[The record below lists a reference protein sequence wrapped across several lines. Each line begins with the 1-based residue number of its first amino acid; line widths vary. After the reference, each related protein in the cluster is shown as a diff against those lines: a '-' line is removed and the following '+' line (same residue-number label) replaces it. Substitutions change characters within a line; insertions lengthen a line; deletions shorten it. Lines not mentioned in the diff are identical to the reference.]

1 LVTPHRADKADSPER
16 LADNIRSLNQ
26 THQCEVAIFLPLH
39 LRTRKLVGQQG
50 RELKVKVINP
60 VGYFKMVWLLG
71 HWQLVF
77 TESVGVQRE
86 ACFFGKTC
94 MTMRDQTEWV
104 ELVEAGANKL
114 VGVDHGKIVDAAA
127 QNVGRKV
134 KDTEQLY
141 GGGEASQRIVD
152 ELVKGHS

>member
-1 LVTPHRADKADSPER
+1 M
-16 LADNIRSLNQ
+16 NQ
-26 THQCEVAIFLPLH
+26 LHQSEAPAVLPLH
-39 LRTRKLVGQQG
+39 PRTPKLIAQQG
-50 RELKVKVINP
+50 LALNVEVIDP
-60 VGYFKMVWLLG
+60 MGYFEMVWLLD
-71 HWQLVF
+71 HCQLVL
-77 TESVGVQRE
+77 TDRGRVQKE

-114 VGVDHGKIVDAAA
+114 VGADHGKIVDAAP